1 MTPPGDAPVTTTDLP
16 ERFDLAS
23 EVPSDD
29 RLAVIRAALPE
40 VFQEGKIDFDALR
53 RSLGDWVDP
62 GPERFGLTWPGK
74 AECIRVIQEP
84 SIGTLVPMSEESVE
98 WDSTQNVVIEGDNLE
113 VLKLLQKAYYGKVKM
128 IYIDP
133 PYNTGKEFI
142 YPDNFR
148 EGLADYL
155 RYSGQV
161 DEEGLRLTANAETD
175 GRYHSKWLSMMYPRL
190 FLARNL
196 LREDGVIFVSID
208 DHEIHNLRALM
219 NELFGEENFV
229 ACLVWNAEGHTDNQF
244 QVKVMHEYVLV
255 YAREASRFEA
265 GYFIDPNT
273 RSESNL
279 WRGVAENSITKNGP
293 KNPPSWITLPVGFP
307 CAVDQL
313 DLPPTGLTPDEWQ
326 LVEELSSIT
335 RELSGRLRLVFPLRK
350 SPLVVR
356 DGRLSHAVAVYS
368 GWANAEK
375 LRRFIDGECAPLAE
389 SDGSSLEFYLSDRGV
404 VYYRRHREGLA
415 RNIVSVLRNVGTT
428 EKMRSE
434 LESGGIHFDYPKP
447 RELLDALIQIGG
459 ASDNDLVVDFFAGSG
474 TTADAVLRINSGP
487 DGPSAL
493 RFLLVQLPEN
503 AREAR
508 GGTISATTRDRVRW
522 VCETLAGSSRALLK
536 PHAADLG
543 FRADRL
549 SRSNFSV
556 WPGEARGPEEIAEQ
570 LALSVEHVLDGSTE
584 WSMLT
589 ELLLKAGYPLTC
601 SVAELDFASVP
612 GYSVSEGALFVCLA
626 PQLTIEAF
634 EAMAERDPAMILVLD
649 SGFGGSDE
657 LKVNALQTV
666 RARNQ
671 RSGSDI
677 TLRVV

>member
-1 MTPPGDAPVTTTDLP
+1 MTARGDAAVTDADLP

-23 EVPSDD
+23 EVPMDD
-29 RLAVIRAALPE
+29 RIAAIHAAFPEAVR
-40 VFQEGKIDFDALR
+40 EGKIDFDALR

-62 GPERFGLTWPGK
+62 GPERFGLSWPGK
-74 AECIRVIQEP
+74 AECMRLIQEP
-84 SIGTLVPMSEESVE
+84 SIGTLVPMPDESVE
-98 WDSTQNVVIEGDNLE
+98 WDTTENVIIEGDNLE
-113 VLKLLQKAYYGKVKM
+113 VLKLMQKAYYGKVKM

-142 YPDNFR
+142 YPDNYR

-155 RYSGQV
+155 RYSGQT
-161 DEEGLRLTANAETD
+161 DEEGVKLIANAETD

-196 LREDGVIFVSID
+196 LRDDGVIFVSID

-229 ACLVWNAEGHTDNQF
+229 ACLIWNAEGHTDNQF
-244 QVKVMHEYVLV
+244 QVKVMHEYVLA
-255 YAREASRFEA
+255 YARDASRFEA

-293 KNPPSWITLPVGFP
+293 KNPASWITLPIGFP
-307 CAVDQL
+307 CAIDQL
-313 DLPPTGLTPDEWQ
+313 DLPPSDLTAEEWQ
-326 LVEELSSIT
+326 LVEESSIT

-350 SPLVVR
+350 DPLVVR
-356 DGRLSHAVAVYS
+356 DGRLSLAAAVYS

-375 LRRFIDGECAPLAE
+375 LRRFVDGGCVPLAE
-389 SDGSSLEFYLSDRGV
+389 GDGSSLEFYLSDRGV
-404 VYYRRHREGLA
+404 LYYRRHREGLA

-434 LESGGIHFDYPKP
+434 LESGGIYFDYPKP
-447 RELLDALIQIGG
+447 RGLLQALIQIGG
-459 ASDNDLVVDFFAGSG
+459 VSDNDLVVDFFAGSG
-474 TTADAVLRINSGP
+474 TTADAVSRINSDP
-487 DGPSAL
+487 DGPNAL

-503 AREAR
+503 ARDSR
-508 GGTISATTRDRVRW
+508 SGTISATTRDRVRW
-522 VCETLAGSSRALLK
+522 VRDTAMGSSQSPLK
-536 PHAADLG
+536 THPTDLG
-543 FRADRL
+543 FRAYSL

-556 WPGEARGPEEIAEQ
+556 WLGEARGAQEIAEQ
-570 LALSVEHVLDGSTE
+570 LALSVEQILDGSTDS
-584 WSMLT
+584 SMLT

-601 SVAELDFASVP
+601 PVAETDYAGVP
-612 GYSVSEGALFVCLA
+612 GYSVAEGALVVCLA
-626 PQLTIEAF
+626 PHLTIEAF
-634 EAMAERDPAMILVLD
+634 EATAACDPAMILVLD

-671 RSGSDI
+671 QSGSDI
-677 TLRVV
+677 SFRVV